1 MKLGKPKPILLVED
15 DKIDAANVRRAFERN
30 GIANTLHIVGDG
42 KEALA
47 FLRREG
53 EYGGPKPAP
62 RPCVIL
68 LDIGMPVMDGIEFL
82 REAKADADLRSI
94 PVVVLTTSTEESSRV
109 ESFQL
114 GVAGYIVK
122 DFEFD
127 KFVDAIGVFD
137 RYWSINELP

>member
-1 MKLGKPKPILLVED
+1 MNLPGPKPILLVED
-15 DKIDAANVRRAFERN
+15 DKVDAANARRAFERN
-30 GIANTLHIVGDG
+30 AIANPLHVVGDG

-53 EYGGPKPAP
+53 VYGGAEPAP

-82 REAKADADLRSI
+82 REAKADADLKSI
-94 PVVVLTTSTEESSRV
+94 PVVVLTASREESRRI

-114 GVAGYIVK
+114 GVAGYLVK
-122 DFEFD
+122 DFEFE
-127 KFVDAIGVFD
+127 KFADAIRVFD